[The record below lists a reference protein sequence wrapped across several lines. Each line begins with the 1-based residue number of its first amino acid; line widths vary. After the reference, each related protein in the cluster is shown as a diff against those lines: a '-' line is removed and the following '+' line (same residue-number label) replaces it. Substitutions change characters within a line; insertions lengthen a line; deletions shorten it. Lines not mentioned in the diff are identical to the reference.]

1 MKAGNGEKERK
12 TEGTNNTNKMV
23 EPNPNI
29 SITALNANDLNVY
42 TSIKRHYQ
50 NGFFK

>member
-12 TEGTNNTNKMV
+12 KKGTYNTNKMV

-29 SITALNANDLNVY
+29 SITVLNANGLNVY
-42 TSIKRHYQ
+42 TSIKRRYQ